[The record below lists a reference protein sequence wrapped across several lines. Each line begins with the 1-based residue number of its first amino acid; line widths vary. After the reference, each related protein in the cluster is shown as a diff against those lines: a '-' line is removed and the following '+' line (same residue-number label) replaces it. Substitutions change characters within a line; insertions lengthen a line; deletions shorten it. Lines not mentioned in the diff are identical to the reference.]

1 MEKLTK
7 KLEILN
13 QEIIQRII
21 DLIETKGVKSKHT
34 SNMVLSI
41 QDEEQMHNLEGG
53 RYLVELNSEVL
64 IDNQGYQYHL
74 ESLEIKELCEV
85 VDSIAEQPSKFRVG
99 TMDSHGNGELYKY
112 FEDEEKSYEHFI
124 EQRSNESEVWMEKR
138 LEDANRHGEYEYET
152 VHTYCA
158 DEDTIENS

>member
-1 MEKLTK
+1 MKNLTK
-7 KLEILN
+7 KLETLN
-13 QEIIQRII
+13 QEMVQQIIELIRI
-21 DLIETKGVKSKHT
+21 KGVKSKHT
-34 SNMVLSI
+34 SDIVLSI

-53 RYLVELNSEVL
+53 RWLVELNSEVL
-64 IDNQGYQYHL
+64 IDNRGYQYNL
-74 ESLEIKELCEV
+74 EVLDIDKLCEV

-99 TMDSHGNGELYKY
+99 TMDSLGSVEVYKY
-112 FEDEEKSYEHFI
+112 FEDEEEAYEHFI
-124 EQRSNESEVWMEKR
+124 EQRSSEDEVWMEKR

>member
-7 KLEILN
+7 KLETLN
-13 QEIIQRII
+13 QEIVQQII
-21 DLIETKGVKSKHT
+21 ELIEMKGVKSKHT
-34 SNMVLSI
+34 SDIVLSI
-41 QDEEQMHNLEGG
+41 QDEEKMYNLDGG
-53 RYLVELNSEVL
+53 RYLVELNSKVL
-64 IDNQGYQYHL
+64 IDNQGYQYNL
-74 ESLEIKELCEV
+74 EVLEIDKLCEV

-112 FEDEEKSYEHFI
+112 FEDEEKAYEYFI
-124 EQRSNESEVWMEKR
+124 EQRSSEDEILMEKR
-138 LEDANRHGEYEYET
+138 LEYANRHGEYEYET

>member
-1 MEKLTK
+1 MKKLTN
-7 KLEILN
+7 KLETLN
-13 QEIIQRII
+13 QEIVQQIIELIRI
-21 DLIETKGVKSKHT
+21 KGVKSKH
-34 SNMVLSI
+34 SSDIVLSI

-53 RYLVELNSEVL
+53 RYLVELNSKVL
-64 IDNQGYQYHL
+64 IDNQGYQYNL
-74 ESLEIKELCEV
+74 EVLEIDKLCEV

-99 TMDSHGNGELYKY
+99 TMDSIGSVEVYKY
-112 FEDEEKSYEHFI
+112 FEEEKEAYEHFI
-124 EQRSNESEVWMEKR
+124 EQRSSEDEVWMEKR